1 MNRHERERIA
11 RETVEI
17 VDRGHY
23 QHPEAGRID
32 IADAVD
38 DAREGTV
45 EYPFDAD
52 IPRPSAHDGETTI
65 EVDNETTLSAARRLT
80 ERGFDVAA
88 LNFASAYHPGGGFL
102 DGAGAQEESLARSSA
117 LYACIRDREMY
128 EYHRANRDPMYTS
141 WMIYSPGVPVIRTD
155 GGELLADPYHVA
167 FVTAPAPNAGVVLER
182 APSRE
187 DEVREGMAERIDKVL
202 AICAEHAHDALVLG
216 AWGCG
221 VFGNDPNRVAPQFEE
236 ALSTDY
242 AGVFEHV
249 AFAVLDPT
257 PDRRYVEPFERLATD
272 D

>member
-17 VDRGHY
+17 VDRGRY

-32 IADAVD
+32 IAEAVEE
-38 DAREGTV
+38 ACGGTV

-52 IPRPSAHDGETTI
+52 VPRPAAHDRKTTI
-65 EVDNETTLSAARRLT
+65 EVDNETTLSAAHRLT

-128 EYHRANRDPMYTS
+128 EYHRTNRDPMYTS

-155 GGELLADPYHVA
+155 GGKLLANPYRVA
-167 FVTAPAPNAGVVLER
+167 FVTAPAPNAGVVLDR
-182 APSRE
+182 DPSRR
-187 DEVREGMAERIDKVL
+187 DELHEAMAERIDKVL
-202 AICAEHAHDALVLG
+202 AICAERDHDALVLG

-242 AGVFEHV
+242 AGVFDHV

-257 PDRRYVEPFERLATD
+257 PDRRYMEPFEQLATD

>member
-1 MNRHERERIA
+1 MNRHERERVA
-11 RETVEI
+11 RETVDI

-23 QHPEAGRID
+23 HHPESGRID
-32 IADAVD
+32 LADAVA

-45 EYPFDAD
+45 EYPSGAD
-52 IPRPSAHDGETTI
+52 LRRPSARDRETTI

-128 EYHRANRDPMYTS
+128 EYHRENRDPIYTS

-155 GGELLADPYHVA
+155 GGELLADPYRVA

-182 APSRE
+182 DSSRR
-187 DEVREGMAERIDKVL
+187 DEVREAMAERIDKVL
-202 AICAEHAHDALVLG
+202 AICANHDHDALVLG

-221 VFGNDPNRVAPQFEE
+221 VFGNDPDRVAPQFDE
-236 ALSTDY
+236 ALSNDY
-242 AGVFEHV
+242 AGVFDHV

-257 PDRRYVEPFERLATD
+257 PDHRYMEPFEGLASD
-272 D
+272 N